1 MLERDQLFWENP
13 GMKRICSTLPILL
26 YFRLNKPL
34 QTIVAGPLP
43 LFHPR
48 THFTMETLWD
58 HLLYSGER
66 WKGNKTHGILPCNTL
81 LGIRCYISVHGAA
94 DRYFLLYVRH
104 VFYSL
109 IFSTVAPVLYLR
121 TKQHKVY
128 FVIQNRTIR
137 SVQGIWYKS
146 LCHFINLKQ

>member
-1 MLERDQLFWENP
+1 VLERDQLFWENP

-48 THFTMETLWD
+48 THFTMETLWY
-58 HLLYSGER
+58 HPLYCGER

-109 IFSTVAPVLYLR
+109 IFSTVAPYDFSEQSNTKCILLYR
-121 TKQHKVY
+121 TGLSAVCR
-128 FVIQNRTIR
+128 V
-137 SVQGIWYKS
+137 WYES
-146 LCHFINLKQ
+146 LCHFRNLKQ

>member
-1 MLERDQLFWENP
+1 
-13 GMKRICSTLPILL
+13 MKRICSTLPILL

-58 HLLYSGER
+58 HPLYSGER
-66 WKGNKTHGILPCNTL
+66 WKGNKTLGILPCNTL

-94 DRYFLLYVRH
+94 DRYSLLYVRH
-104 VFYSL
+104 AILQHNFFYGCTRMISQNKATQSIL
-109 IFSTVAPVLYLR
+109 LYR
-121 TKQHKVY
+121 TGLSAVCRVWY
-128 FVIQNRTIR
+128 DSRVVVSI
-137 SVQGIWYKS
+137 YKS
-146 LCHFINLKQ
+146 ETKGIVRISL